1 MTMLLSIHIVS
12 DTIWV
17 IVMEWLVG
25 QGFFDIQNMTDFLD
39 TVHGAR
45 LGYELPDC
53 LISKEA

>member
-1 MTMLLSIHIVS
+1 MS

-17 IVMEWLVG
+17 MVMEWLVG

-39 TVHGAR
+39 TVRGTR
-45 LGYELPDC
+45 LRYELPDC

>member
-1 MTMLLSIHIVS
+1 MS

-17 IVMEWLVG
+17 MVMEWLVG
-25 QGFFDIQNMTDFLD
+25 QGFIDIQNMTDFLD